1 MKIKKCAFTLLEILT
16 VLFILSFV
24 VSLTAV
30 KVRQLFKQQQVLSEL
45 KQVANLLTMAQD
57 LMLILNNDVEVTFNL
72 NSKSRLI
79 EASINVAKMMPL
91 KWDKIVEKPVAF
103 RSFKAI
109 KINSESS
116 LPLKLKFIDGS
127 MSRASLQIDLK
138 DDYAQQFKNYTFLLP
153 GYPAVINYKTGTR
166 F

>member
-57 LMLILNNDVEVTFNL
+57 LMLILNNDV
-72 NSKSRLI
+72 